1 MIEEAVPLVFDV
13 QAEIYNEHGINFGA
27 LQHLDSIG
35 LVEFE
40 PLTGFLQQ
48 DIPKRFTVNYCGRPL
63 NLEMSK
69 DAGNKLEVGNT
80 LLTRTGNE
88 LAPICGSK
96 PVEGFLEYVKA
107 QWKQYLPKS

>member
-1 MIEEAVPLVFDV
+1 MLGVEELTVHPPFENLSGFIRQDVP
-13 QAEIYNEHGINFGA
+13 E
-27 LQHLDSIG
+27 
-35 LVEFE
+35 
-40 PLTGFLQQ
+40 
-48 DIPKRFTVNYCGRPL
+48 RFTVNYYGRPL

-69 DAGNKLEVGNT
+69 DAGNKLEIGNT

-88 LAPICGSK
+88 LAPICESK